1 MLLKWYAVFDKKCGF
16 YRNPFIADSDDAAIR
31 VLSDAL
37 RDPQPSMVS
46 AYPADFA
53 LYALG
58 DFDDN
63 AGTFDSCPPR
73 FLQEVS
79 SFGFLQPVQPSA
91 EKIS

>member
-1 MLLKWYAVFDKKCGF
+1 MLVKWYAIFDKKCGF
-16 YRNPFIADSDDAAIR
+16 YRNPFIADSDQAALR
-31 VLSDAL
+31 VVSDAL
-37 RDPQPSMVS
+37 RDPQPSIVS

-79 SFGFLQPVQPSA
+79 SLGILHPVQSSA
-91 EKIS
+91 EALS